1 MHDCR
6 GVPPWH
12 DPDRSAGALRQVS
25 PPIWL
30 DTRADAAQCRRGRR
44 VLTGP
49 ACFVWCERLEA
60 PASRKPRNNPMQRA
74 TEVGSSGDGGF
85 GEIRKTTPCSR
96 APEDQVIRSAEQPHA
111 KAVATQD
118 RGRGNPKNN
127 PHAVRLPGAR
137 ESKTAEQPQDLWT
150 GRSND
155 PSSWGGQ
162 GRATTGCAPGAWSQ
176 ERRTGVAA
184 KNPKSTPCSRMQP
197 LFSAFPHESVCARGP
212 RGQRASCP
220 DGPKDRVRHPPR
232 SPPTLPLA
240 APAAR
245 PRGEPPHVR
254 DANATPGPVFSFTL
268 WRGSHGPSEGGHVYK
283 VCAESRWVAP
293 VPPRFRLR

>member
-1 MHDCR
+1 MPR
-6 GVPPWH
+6 GPTVARR

-30 DTRADAAQCRRGRR
+30 DTRADPAQCRRGRR

-85 GEIRKTTPCSR
+85 GETRKTTPCSR
-96 APEDQVIRSAEQPHA
+96 APEDRVIKSAEQPHA

-176 ERRTGVAA
+176 ERRTGVAE
-184 KNPKSTPCSRMQP
+184 KTRNQP
-197 LFSAFPHESVCARGP
+197 HAVGCNRYFPPFPTKACAPVDRL
-212 RGQRASCP
+212 
-220 DGPKDRVRHPPR
+220 DGGLPVLMVRKIGCGTRLGRPQP
-232 SPPTLPLA
+232 SPSPLLRLA
-240 APAAR
+240 L
-245 PRGEPPHVR
+245 G
-254 DANATPGPVFSFTL
+254 
-268 WRGSHGPSEGGHVYK
+268 GSHLMCGTQTQLRVGFLVHPVAWQPWPLGGRP
-283 VCAESRWVAP
+283 CI
-293 VPPRFRLR
+293 